1 MVRKLCNFFLFPKF
15 SSYTFA
21 ALMENPQL
29 KQLILKATEL
39 FKKYG
44 IKSLTMDE
52 IAKELGMSKKT
63 IYRFVKNKAD
73 LVKMVMQYYLQTEK
87 EQVEQIIEGSENS
100 VEELIKIADYFMNQM
115 QEFNAHVLHDLK
127 RYYPESWNIYNHYQ
141 FDFVLKRVYEN
152 ILNGKAQGLYRTEV
166 DADIISKIYIGGID
180 VLFNQELFPVK
191 NYAFINLYKEYL
203 NYYLHGIVSSKGVK
217 LLEQQNIFK
226 KVSK

>member
-1 MVRKLCNFFLFPKF
+1 
-15 SSYTFA
+15 
-21 ALMENPQL
+21 MENPQV

-39 FKKYG
+39 FRKYG

-73 LVKMVMQYYLQTEK
+73 LVKLVVQYYLQTEK
-87 EQVEQIIEGSENS
+87 IQVEQIIEGSENS
-100 VEELIKIADYFMNQM
+100 IEELIKIADYFVKQM

-127 RYYPESWNIYNHYQ
+127 RYYPESWNLYNHYQ

-152 ILNGKAQGLYRTEV
+152 ILNGKKQGLYRADV
-166 DADIISKIYIGGID
+166 DADIISKIYIGGVD

-191 NYAFINLYKEYL
+191 SNAFVKLYKEYL
-203 NYYLHGIVSSKGVK
+203 NYYLHGIVSPKGLK
-217 LLEQQNIFK
+217 LVEQQNIFK
-226 KVSK
+226 K